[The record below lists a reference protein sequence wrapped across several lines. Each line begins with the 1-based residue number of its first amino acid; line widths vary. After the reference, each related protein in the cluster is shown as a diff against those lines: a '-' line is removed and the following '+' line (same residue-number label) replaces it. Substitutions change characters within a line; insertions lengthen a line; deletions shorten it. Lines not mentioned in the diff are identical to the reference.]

1 VDSIH
6 KIQRFGKFDL
16 LKLPIIG
23 GFLRGRFGR
32 FFPQL
37 VLFLIAALV
46 IFDGFTGPQL
56 APANNATVLSW
67 VVFRG
72 FGLFTLLI
80 AGNLFCAACPFTL
93 TRTIARK
100 ISISGKRW
108 PKTLRNKWI
117 SIGTLFVMFWL
128 YEWLDLW
135 ASPLLTAWIVVVYFT
150 ASMLLEALFS
160 ESPFCKYVCP
170 LGAFNFVNSTISP
183 LQIHARD
190 VSVCVNCV
198 GKECVNGSE
207 KVLGCG
213 TELYVPMLSSNMDC
227 TLCLDCSRAC
237 PYDNVG
243 LSNRKLFS
251 ELMTDSLR
259 SKWDYSFL
267 VIGLSLSAILNAFG
281 MVSPIYTVLDWLE
294 DSLGIAQES
303 IRLMIIIGLGV
314 FGLGALIAIGCGKL
328 GEMITRENAK
338 IIASRYATAFVPLGA
353 GIWLAHYGFH
363 LIVGGLS
370 IIPVMQNF
378 MLGHGINVLGTTP
391 KWDVGSL
398 LPMEFIFPFQIIVV
412 LLGFFSS
419 LYVLGKKSLVIEKNP
434 NQAFLIILPWAL
446 ILMLMTIVSL
456 SIFNLPM
463 EMRGAIGGV

>member
-1 VDSIH
+1 MESIN
-6 KIQRFGKFDL
+6 KLQQFGKYDL
-16 LKLPIIG
+16 LKLPVIG
-23 GFLRGRFGR
+23 GFLRWRFGR

-37 VLFLIAALV
+37 VLLLIAALV

-72 FGLFTLLI
+72 FGLLALLI

-100 ISISGKRW
+100 ISISGVRW
-108 PKTLRNKWI
+108 PKLLRNKWI
-117 SIGTLFVMFWL
+117 SIATLFLMFWL

-135 ASPLLTAWIVVVYFT
+135 ASPLLTAWIVVAYFAT
-150 ASMLLEALFS
+150 SLLLEVLFS

-170 LGAFNFVNSTISP
+170 LGAFNFVNSTMSP
-183 LQIHARD
+183 LQIHTRD
-190 VSVCVNCV
+190 VSVCMSCE

-207 KVLGCG
+207 QSLGCG

-259 SKWDYSFL
+259 SRWDYSLL
-267 VIGLSLSAILNAFG
+267 VIGLTISAILNAFG

-328 GEMITRENAK
+328 GEKITHENAK
-338 IIASRYATAFVPLGA
+338 IIASRYATAFVPMGA

-363 LIVGGLS
+363 LIIGGLS
-370 IIPVMQNF
+370 IIPVMQTF
-378 MLGHGINVLGTTP
+378 MLDHGINVLGTTP
-391 KWDVGSL
+391 KWDVGFL

-419 LYVLGKKSLVIEKNP
+419 LYILGKKSLAIEKNP
-434 NQAFLIILPWAL
+434 KQAFLIILPWAL